1 MLNRIEGTS
10 SPTTTEARLL
20 STLPPFEHRGPILRR
35 VVKMKLWNDVTCDND
50 VDLED
55 LAVYNS
61 YQYEHMRDSLPLLY
75 LYVLGDVLQ
84 PSEYCCPL
92 FPLLLI

>member
-1 MLNRIEGTS
+1 MRIILLPNIPLRLCSFFMLNRIEGTS

-20 STLPPFEHRGPILRR
+20 STLPPSEHRGPILRR

-55 LAVYNS
+55 LAVN
-61 YQYEHMRDSLPLLY
+61 LLVN
-75 LYVLGDVLQ
+75 LR
-84 PSEYCCPL
+84 
-92 FPLLLI
+92 